1 MHESS
6 KAHSSSRPFFEADGR
21 AGSAR
26 KGGNETQQT
35 PAKES
40 SPMSPN
46 ANPTKSA
53 GHRTMA
59 RLKLEH
65 ERALDE
71 YAKAMNISIGS
82 KFAQIVAE
90 TRAETEAPRA
100 APTLT
105 LTLTP
110 NLTATP
116 NPATPNPE
124 PTPKPDPSPTPNQ
137 ASEKLGGDLPSFD
150 AMRKSAADAKAAREA
165 EGLRLRKEA
174 LQAKAAEEA
183 KAAKVR
189 ARANA

>member
-26 KGGNETQQT
+26 KGGNETQQA
-35 PAKES
+35 PGPKES

-46 ANPTKSA
+46 ANPSKSA

-71 YAKAMNISIGS
+71 YADYLPRVLALAPAPTPTLTLTLTRTRTLTLTLTRYAKAMNISIGS

-90 TRAETEAPRA
+90 TRAETEAPQDIG
-100 APTLT
+100 
-105 LTLTP
+105 
-110 NLTATP
+110 
-116 NPATPNPE
+116 E
-124 PTPKPDPSPTPNQ
+124 I
-137 ASEKLGGDLPSFD
+137 
-150 AMRKSAADAKAAREA
+150 
-165 EGLRLRKEA
+165 
-174 LQAKAAEEA
+174 
-183 KAAKVR
+183 
-189 ARANA
+189 

>member
-26 KGGNETQQT
+26 KGGNETQQA

-71 YAKAMNISIGS
+71 YADYLPLAL
-82 KFAQIVAE
+82 ALAL
-90 TRAETEAPRA
+90 APALALALPFPQPGARSRA
-100 APTLT
+100 ARRRGRIR
-105 LTLTP
+105 
-110 NLTATP
+110 
-116 NPATPNPE
+116 
-124 PTPKPDPSPTPNQ
+124 DPRT
-137 ASEKLGGDLPSFD
+137 G
-150 AMRKSAADAKAAREA
+150 R
-165 EGLRLRKEA
+165 
-174 LQAKAAEEA
+174 
-183 KAAKVR
+183 R
-189 ARANA
+189 AWFG